1 MKKLLGII
9 VLGLLLSGN
18 AYADADNNLR
28 GIKEFQL
35 LVDHNGCNKDN
46 FSKEI
51 TTNTKYL
58 ISNSKIKL
66 SDIAKET
73 LYLSI
78 FSNSGEES
86 GTPMCASYIKLEVY
100 SFGMVENSVGQE
112 RFHTRISYKKSALAW
127 HIGSDHMDRHRDAIS
142 RNFDQWIKEFI
153 IDWSE
158 AQN

>member
-1 MKKLLGII
+1 MKKAILILIA
-9 VLGLLLSGN
+9 GLLLSTN

-28 GIKEFQL
+28 GIKEFNL

-66 SDIAKET
+66 SDKAKEV
-73 LYLSI
+73 LYLNI
-78 FSNSGEES
+78 FSSSGEES
-86 GTPMCASYIKLEVY
+86 GTPCASYIKLEVY

-112 RFHTRISYKKSALAW
+112 RLYTRTSYKKNALAW
-127 HIGSDHMDRHRDAIS
+127 HTGSDYEDKHRDAIS